1 MSRRYIVYFEP
12 ALDNLDDMDNRM
24 SNRLDSQIQ
33 DFLTAW
39 RPKAAFAK
47 KLKSH
52 LWQFK
57 WSPHQG
63 SGARAFS
70 SYFDGD
76 DHDIALVLVTFK
88 KKKERKFNA
97 KQGQFDTRSKSLVD
111 NVLENKSID
120 QIDSWLEDQNENASR
135 KVLSED
141 DV

>member
-57 WSPHQG
+57 WSPRQG

-76 DHDIALVLVTFK
+76 GHDIALVLVTFK

-97 KQGQFDTRSKSLVD
+97 KQEQFDTRSKSLVD

-135 KVLSED
+135 KVRSED